1 MVNHDMTH
9 KCQGS
14 SITQQAHHFAL
25 ILQARCFALI
35 LSAVALLQL
44 LQTVRR
50 CKPLCALS
58 SARDCAVLAQLLRE
72 EGYLVTEHGSGTQ
85 NASRRK
91 GNNCL
96 ESLHHNYLT
105 CTGTSRLRWKVG
117 STFCI

>member
-1 MVNHDMTH
+1 MVNFDMTH
-9 KCQGS
+9 KCQGVR
-14 SITQQAHHFAL
+14 ITQQAHHFAL
-25 ILQARCFALI
+25 IL
-35 LSAVALLQL
+35 SAIPLLQL

-58 SARDCAVLAQLLRE
+58 SAGDCAVLAQLLRE
-72 EGYLVTEHGSGTQ
+72 EGYLVTEHGPGTQ

-105 CTGTSRLRWKVG
+105 CTGTYRLRWKVG
-117 STFCI
+117 SSCCIWL